1 MQYSYMA
8 KLNESS
14 LRKVFRV
21 AISVQLRE
29 ISNESYR
36 KFCRTKLQKSLWR
49 YYDLTRL
56 YLLKKIEN
64 LHKSFLC
71 ICVQL
76 RVTPNENYCKFC
88 WTKLILWRK
97 NYYDGYYDVRNLSA
111 LSLSLSKRL
120 KTSKYKTKKST
131 SWFNLSTCV
140 KRFDLFIK

>member
-36 KFCRTKLQKSLWR
+36 KFCRTKLQKSFWR

-97 NYYDGYYDVRNLSA
+97 NYYDGYCDVRNLSA
-111 LSLSLSKRL
+111 LSQKDWKPLNTKQKRVQADLIFQLVLSDSIFL
-120 KTSKYKTKKST
+120 
-131 SWFNLSTCV
+131 
-140 KRFDLFIK
+140 

>member
-111 LSLSLSKRL
+111 LSLSLSRKDWKPLNTKQKRVQADL
-120 KTSKYKTKKST
+120 I
-131 SWFNLSTCV
+131 FQLVLSDSI
-140 KRFDLFIK
+140 FL